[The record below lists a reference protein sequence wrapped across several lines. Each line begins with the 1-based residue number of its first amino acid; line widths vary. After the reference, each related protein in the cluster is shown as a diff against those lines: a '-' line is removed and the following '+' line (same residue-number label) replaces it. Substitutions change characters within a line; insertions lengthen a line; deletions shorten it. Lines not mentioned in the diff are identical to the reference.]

1 VYSFTL
7 LPKAVHIPVYVR
19 KITYA
24 PGVQGYPKESCRR
37 NRTACPSHPTKLARR
52 PLSATS
58 VTDDV
63 LIGRIAQG
71 DRLAMQVLYGRHH
84 VRVFRF
90 GLRLVRDEQIAE
102 DLISEVFLDVWRQA
116 GKFEGRSAVSTWLLA
131 ITRFKALS
139 ALRRRKDGE
148 LDDEAAN
155 AIEDTS
161 DDPEVAVTKKDTG
174 DALRRCLTALS
185 AEHREIVDLV
195 YYHEKSVEQVAEIV
209 GIPENT
215 VKTRL
220 FYARKKLAE
229 LLKSAGV
236 ERGWP

>member
-1 VYSFTL
+1 
-7 LPKAVHIPVYVR
+7 
-19 KITYA
+19 
-24 PGVQGYPKESCRR
+24 
-37 NRTACPSHPTKLARR
+37 
-52 PLSATS
+52 LSTTQAAS
-58 VTDDV
+58 DDV
-63 LIGRIAQG
+63 LIARIAQG
-71 DRLAMQVLYGRHH
+71 DRLAMQVLYGRPH

-90 GLRLVRDEQIAE
+90 GLRLVRDQQVAE

-139 ALRRRKDGE
+139 ALRRRKEVE
-148 LDDEAAN
+148 LDDEAAH
-155 AIEDTS
+155 AIEDAS
-161 DDPEVAVTKKDTG
+161 DTPEVAIQKKDTG
-174 DALRRCLTALS
+174 NALRKCLSALS
-185 AEHREIVDLV
+185 PEHREIVDLV
-195 YYHEKSVEQVAEIV
+195 YYHEKSVQDVAEIV

-229 LLKSAGV
+229 LLKAAGV